1 MMKNNRRRTTVASTL
16 LALSVVVLLAFGVGT
31 GSALGN
37 GYTNVVFS
45 DGFESGGLTNWN
57 GLLGNGAATVTAASA
72 HTGTNGLGMS
82 NASGQFQVLVKAL
95 PSPLMDTSV
104 KFSVRVAAGAGLET
118 VAMTRDD
125 STALHMWDL
134 MYDGNRQGFILFP
147 YSGTGATE
155 IFTGVNSAPAGAWNN
170 VEVQYTASATGG
182 GAQLYI
188 NGQTQAGWG
197 VTGDYTRT
205 ANLQRLQLWN
215 DGPNAVDF
223 DDVSIAVP
231 SGAPSVPGAPTGVA
245 GVGGQRLRRSELDRA
260 CLERR
265 RRDLELPDHAVRRRD
280 RADADQHGLG
290 LDLPHGHRPDERHG
304 LHLHGRCDERGRHR
318 S

>member
-1 MMKNNRRRTTVASTL
+1 MMRGRRQTTVASCL
-16 LALSVVVLLAFGVGT
+16 LALSVVVLLAFGVGS

-45 DGFESGGLTNWN
+45 DGFESGNLSNWN
-57 GLLGNGAATVTAASA
+57 GLLGNGAATVSAASA
-72 HTGTNGLGMS
+72 HTGTNGLGLS

-95 PSPLMDTSV
+95 PAPLMDSSV

-118 VAMTRDD
+118 VAQARDD

-147 YSGTGATE
+147 YSGTGSIE
-155 IFTGVNSAPAGAWNN
+155 IFTGNNSAPAGTWVN

-182 GAQLYI
+182 GAQIYI

-197 VTGDYTRT
+197 ITGDYTRS

-215 DGPNAVDF
+215 DGANAVDF

-231 SGAPSVPGAPTGVA
+231 ANAPTVPGAPTGVSGA
-245 GVGGQRLRRSELDRA
+245 SGNGSVALNWTAPASNGGAAITSYRITPYVGATAQA
-260 CLERR
+260 
-265 RRDLELPDHAVRRRD
+265 P
-280 RADADQHGLG
+280 
-290 LDLPHGHRPDERHG
+290 
-304 LHLHGRCDERGRHR
+304 
-318 S
+318 